1 MPVCESGVRIFT
13 TRCHVARRQDATD
26 ARTYNLRMPSHT
38 NFLVR
43 HALLATAI
51 CALASAATAQTG
63 ALPTQ
68 QPGAQATTS
77 PNAPAESSQE
87 EGKRNQ
93 RIEKIH
99 VEDSGARVDEVR
111 YGGQTQSI
119 TVQPKANVPAYE
131 VLPND
136 GGRER
141 QGHAETGSGGNGPRV
156 WNLMKF

>member
-1 MPVCESGVRIFT
+1 M
-13 TRCHVARRQDATD
+13 A
-26 ARTYNLRMPSHT
+26 SHT
-38 NFLVR
+38 SSLVR
-43 HALLATAI
+43 HALLATAL
-51 CALASAATAQTG
+51 CAAVGAASAQTA
-63 ALPTQ
+63 ALPAQ
-68 QPGAQATTS
+68 QPAAQPAS
-77 PNAPAESSQE
+77 ADRAPVEPAQG

-93 RIEKIH
+93 KIERIH
-99 VEDSGARVDEVR
+99 VEDSGASVDEVR

-141 QGHAETGSGGNGPRV
+141 QGQAETSSGGNGPRV

>member
-1 MPVCESGVRIFT
+1 MAST
-13 TRCHVARRQDATD
+13 TSSL
-26 ARTYNLRMPSHT
+26 LR
-38 NFLVR
+38 N
-43 HALLATAI
+43 ALLAGAFF
-51 CALASAATAQTG
+51 ALTGPASAQTA
-63 ALPTQ
+63 ALPQQ
-68 QPGAQATTS
+68 QPAAQAAATDGASGTS
-77 PNAPAESSQE
+77 TEATRG
-87 EGKRNQ
+87 EGGRNQ

-141 QGHAETGSGGNGPRV
+141 QGQTETGSGGNGPRV